1 MFVNAQWLL
10 LAYEMQRLWEDI
22 DNQFKQLRIQWVLYK
37 SNDGYEAWKKW
48 QDRWFWKYN
57 EAIFLLL
64 LNKRESIFKKLDLI
78 SGISGKVVENT
89 LKDFT
94 NKTGLWV
101 DTTKS
106 LKEFL
111 VNHINETADNMR
123 KNEIKT
129 YEDLMKDIETKHEKS
144 RDEWLNLPKEEQV
157 KKSKEQ
163 LKEDIIDI
171 YNNTPDKQAI
181 RERQRIEIER
191 DLRTSLQREATA
203 ITIDTS
209 KQNGYVFFLCNE
221 LRDSAS
227 DHANFQAKVYYT
239 KDYKEVLKDKKLIED
254 AETLI
259 KQQNMLCL
267 EDIIDGTIKYTFF
280 TKKGLK
286 RERGVFLTTRW
297 NCRHYFR
304 PITLD
309 EAKKP
314 DEAIKKYDMS
324 TGNYKPENYD
334 ALQLQR
340 RLEREIRDKKSQRL
354 IVKEQLKYST
364 NNKVLKDDL
373 KRLNKDIKELTE
385 QLEKL
390 CEQYNLPRAYNREQV
405 ESLTYDLGIKKEE

>member
-1 MFVNAQWLL
+1 MFVNAQWLI

-37 SNDGYEAWKKW
+37 SEDGYEAWKKW
-48 QDRWFWKYN
+48 QDRWFYKYQ
-57 EAIFLLL
+57 EALFTILLM
-64 LNKRESIFKKLDLI
+64 KRESIFNKLDLI

-89 LKDFT
+89 LKDFS

-101 DTTKS
+101 DTTKT

-123 KNEIKT
+123 KAETKT
-129 YEDLMKDIETKHEKS
+129 YEDLMKDIEKKHDKT

-157 KKSKEQ
+157 KRSKEQ
-163 LKEDIIDI
+163 LKEDIIEC
-171 YNNTPDKQAI
+171 YNDKPDKQAI

-203 ITIDTS
+203 ITINES
-209 KQNGYVFFLCNE
+209 KNNGYVFFLCNE
-221 LRDSAS
+221 LRDSAD
-227 DHANFQAKVYYT
+227 DHAPYQAKVYYT

-254 AETLI
+254 AESLI
-259 KQQNMLCL
+259 KREKMLEL
-267 EDIIDGTIKYTFF
+267 ESIIDGTIKYTFY

-304 PITLD
+304 PVDFKEAENYKQTLKD
-309 EAKKP
+309 KE
-314 DEAIKKYDMS
+314 MS

-354 IVKEQLKYST
+354 IVKEQLRYST
-364 NNKVLKDDL
+364 NNQVLKDDL
-373 KRLNKDIKELTE
+373 KRLNKDIKELTNQLE
-385 QLEKL
+385 QL
-390 CEQYNLPRAYNREQV
+390 CETYNLPRAYNREQV
-405 ESLTYDLGIKKEE
+405 ESLTYDLGIG

>member
-1 MFVNAQWLL
+1 MFVNAQWLI

-22 DNQFKQLRIQWVLYK
+22 DNQFKQLRVQWVLYK

-64 LNKRESIFKKLDLI
+64 LAKRESIFKKLDLI

-101 DTTKS
+101 DTTKT

-111 VNHINETADNMR
+111 VDHINETADNMR
-123 KNEIKT
+123 KHEIKT
-129 YEDLMKDIETKHEKS
+129 YEDLMKEIEKKHNKT
-144 RDEWLNLPKEEQV
+144 RDEFLNLPQEEQV
-157 KKSKEQ
+157 KKTKEQ
-163 LKEDIIDI
+163 LKEDIIEC

-203 ITIDTS
+203 ITINES
-209 KQNGYVFFLCNE
+209 KNNGFVFFLCNE
-221 LRDSAS
+221 LRDSAN
-227 DHANFQAKVYYT
+227 DHASFQGRCYYT
-239 KDYKEVLKDKKLIED
+239 RDYKSVLKDEKLIAD
-254 AETLI
+254 AESLI
-259 KQQNMLCL
+259 KRENMLCL
-267 EDIIDGTIKYTFF
+267 EDIIDGTIKYTFY

-286 RERGVFLTTRW
+286 RVRGVFLTTRW

-304 PITLD
+304 PVDFKEAENYKQTLK
-309 EAKKP
+309 EK
-314 DEAIKKYDMS
+314 EMT

-364 NNKVLKDDL
+364 NNQVLKDDL
-373 KRLNKDIKELTE
+373 KRLNKDIKEYTE
-385 QLEKL
+385 QLEQICK
-390 CEQYNLPRAYNREQV
+390 QFNLPRAYNREQV

>member
-22 DNQFKQLRIQWVLYK
+22 DNQFKQLRIQWLLYK

-48 QDRWFWKYN
+48 QDRWFWKYE

-101 DTTKS
+101 DTTKT
-106 LKEFL
+106 LKDFL
-111 VNHINETADNMR
+111 ADHINETADNMR
-123 KNEIKT
+123 KAEIKT
-129 YEDLMKDIETKHEKS
+129 YEDLMKDIETKHNKT
-144 RDEWLNLPKEEQV
+144 RDEFLNLPQEEQV
-157 KKSKEQ
+157 KKTKEQ
-163 LKEDIIDI
+163 LKEDIIEI
-171 YNNTPDKQAI
+171 YNNKPDKRAI

-209 KQNGYVFFLCNE
+209 KQNGYVVFLSNE
-221 LRDSAS
+221 LKDSAS
-227 DHANFQAKVYYT
+227 DHAPFQKKCFYT
-239 KDYKEVLKDKKLIED
+239 KDYKSILKDEEKIKELEN
-254 AETLI
+254 LI

-286 RERGVFLTTRW
+286 RTRGVFLTTRW

-304 PITLD
+304 PITID

-364 NNKVLKDDL
+364 NNQVLKDDL
-373 KRLNKDIKELTE
+373 KRLNADIKELTQ

-390 CEQYNLPRAYNREQV
+390 CEQFDLPRSYNREQV

>member
-1 MFVNAQWLL
+1 MFVNAQWLI

-37 SNDGYEAWKKW
+37 SEDGYEAWKKW
-48 QDRWFWKYN
+48 QNRWFYRYQ
-57 EAIFLLL
+57 EALFLLL
-64 LNKRESIFKKLDLI
+64 LNKRENIFKKLDLI
-78 SGISGKVVENT
+78 SGVSGKVVENT

-111 VNHINETADNMR
+111 VDHINETADNMR
-123 KNEIKT
+123 KHEIKT
-129 YEDLMKDIETKHEKS
+129 YEDLMKDIEKKHNKT
-144 RDEWLNLPKEEQV
+144 RDEWLNLPDEEQV

-163 LKEDIIDI
+163 LKEDIVEC
-171 YNNTPDKQAI
+171 YNDKPDNMAI

-203 ITIDTS
+203 ITINES
-209 KQNGYVFFLCNE
+209 KKSGYVFFLCNN
-221 LRDSAS
+221 LRDSAE
-227 DHANFQAKVYYT
+227 DHCNYQGKVYVV
-239 KDYKEVLKDKKLIED
+239 KDYKDILKDKDKISKCESI
-254 AETLI
+254 I
-259 KQQNMLCL
+259 KSQNIDFL
-267 EDIIDGTIKYTFF
+267 EDIIDGTIKYTFY

-309 EAKKP
+309 EALEPNKAL
-314 DEAIKKYDMS
+314 DKYEMT
-324 TGNYKPENYD
+324 TGTYKPENYD

-364 NNKVLKDDL
+364 NNQILKDDL
-373 KRLNKDIKELTE
+373 KRLNKDIKELTN

-390 CEQYNLPRAYNREQV
+390 CEQFNLPRAYNREQV
-405 ESLTYDLGIKKEE
+405 ESLTYNLGIKKEE

>member
-1 MFVNAQWLL
+1 MFVNAQWLI

-37 SNDGYEAWKKW
+37 SEDGYEAWKKW
-48 QDRWFWKYN
+48 QNRWFYKYQ
-57 EAIFLLL
+57 EALFTILLM
-64 LNKRESIFKKLDLI
+64 KRESIFNKLDLI

-111 VNHINETADNMR
+111 VDHINETADNMR
-123 KNEIKT
+123 KAETKT
-129 YEDLMKDIETKHEKS
+129 YEDLMKDIEKKHNKT

-157 KKSKEQ
+157 KRSKEQ
-163 LKEDIIDI
+163 LKEDIIEC
-171 YNNTPDKQAI
+171 YNNKPDKQAI

-203 ITIDTS
+203 ITINES
-209 KQNGYVFFLCNE
+209 KNAGYVFFLCNE

-227 DHANFQAKVYYT
+227 DHAPFQAKVYYT

-254 AETLI
+254 AESLI
-259 KQQNMLCL
+259 KAQNMLEL
-267 EDIIDGTIKYTFF
+267 ESIIDGTIKYTFY

-286 RERGVFLTTRW
+286 RVRGVFLTTRW

-304 PITLD
+304 PVDFKEAENYKKTLQ
-309 EAKKP
+309 EK
-314 DEAIKKYDMS
+314 EMS

-373 KRLNKDIKELTE
+373 KRLNKDIKELTNQLE
-385 QLEKL
+385 QL
-390 CEQYNLPRAYNREQV
+390 CETYNLPRAYNREQV
-405 ESLTYDLGIKKEE
+405 ESLTYDLGIRRDQ